1 MLSQEKR
8 EDFLTQGKSRGVCA
22 FVNVCV
28 RACMHAFVMKVGNIE
43 SVCVRVCLALWL
55 QYSQYLGVGEDCKDG
70 EIEEEEEEGKK
81 SKK

>member
-43 SVCVRVCLALWL
+43 SVCACVSCALAA
-55 QYSQYLGVGEDCKDG
+55 
-70 EIEEEEEEGKK
+70 I
-81 SKK
+81 